1 MKPAIPA
8 IPILILLCVSATL
21 RETQSAKSDRDK
33 YGGTTTIKGEATGFF
48 RYEKID
54 GRYWYITP
62 EGNGFFPIALSHLY
76 SGESDLAA
84 KNVYDGDADAWLID
98 SFDKARAMGFNC
110 ALGSATSPER
120 NLNGFVDVEK
130 AEALFREN
138 NFPYAVGV
146 ILLKHPWEFV
156 DGETL
161 PDIFDPSYEALIEE
175 RAKEVCPKYKDD
187 PLVMGYYYGFGA
199 FNKAAQWVNH
209 HLSLPANAPGR
220 VAVVDVLIKQY
231 DNDVAAFNETYGME
245 LKQISDLKETKLLTY
260 APNYERRN
268 YPSVRP
274 SLDPD
279 ILADFE
285 AIIQRMCINLYK
297 IGHTAIRRYDDNHL
311 ILGSFIK
318 EWALDADSWAA
329 AAPYVDVMAP
339 QHVNREIDVNA
350 IAKAIDRPII
360 FSDEY
365 FGFHYPKVAMG
376 HAAVESHDSRGE
388 IYHANLMRHFKDPQC
403 IGVTYCACLFDQG
416 GNTLAKGNQNG
427 FYSLTGE
434 PRTKLIEAVT
444 AINGQWV
451 EHAAQPADAAE
462 LKAFEETLWST
473 WDRYLTKPHRIA
485 ASKGGKGNGS
495 GTNKAKA
502 EK

>member
-1 MKPAIPA
+1 MKLFTPL
-8 IPILILLCVSATL
+8 LILLALLAFTL
-21 RETQSAKSDRDK
+21 RESQSAKSTTDL
-33 YGGTTTIKGEATGFF
+33 YGGTTTISTGATGFF
-48 RYEKID
+48 RCEKID
-54 GRYWYITP
+54 GRFWFITP
-62 EGNGFFPIALSHLY
+62 EGNAFFPVALSHLF

-84 KNVYDGDADAWLID
+84 RNIYGGDADAWLAD
-98 SFDKARAMGFNC
+98 SFAKAQAMGFNC

-130 AEALFREN
+130 AEALFREHQ
-138 NFPYAVGV
+138 FPYTVGV

-175 RAKEVCPKYKDD
+175 RAKAICPKYTDD

-199 FNKAAQWVNH
+199 FNKADQWVNH
-209 HLSLPANAPGR
+209 HLSLPPNAPGR
-220 VAVVDVLIKQY
+220 VAVVDVLIEQY
-231 DNDVAAFNETYGME
+231 ENDVAAFNESYGTNLE
-245 LKQISDLKETKLLTY
+245 AIADLKTTESLAY
-260 APNYERRN
+260 APEYERRN
-268 YPSVRP
+268 FPSLRP

-285 AIIQRMCINLYK
+285 AIIQRMCINLYR
-297 IGHTAIRRYDDNHL
+297 IGHTAIRRYDENHL

-318 EWALDADSWAA
+318 EWALDADSWRA
-329 AAPYVDVMAP
+329 AAPYVDIMAP
-339 QHVNREIDVNA
+339 QHLNREIDVNA
-350 IAKAIDRPII
+350 IARDIDKPII

-376 HAAVESHDSRGE
+376 HAAVKSHDSRGE
-388 IYHANLMRHFKDPQC
+388 IYHANLLRHYKDPQC

-434 PRTKLIEAVT
+434 PRTPLIEAVT
-444 AINGQWV
+444 EINRQWV
-451 EHAAQPADAAE
+451 SQASEPADAAE
-462 LKAFEETLWST
+462 LKALEDTLWAT
-473 WDRYLTKPHRIA
+473 WDQSLVKPHRKA
-485 ASKGGKGNGS
+485 ANRGRKG
-495 GTNKAKA
+495 KAKGA
-502 EK
+502 N

>member
-1 MKPAIPA
+1 MLITLIALTAANSSKPSTDA
-8 IPILILLCVSATL
+8 
-21 RETQSAKSDRDK
+21 
-33 YGGTTTIKGEATGFF
+33 YGGTTTIQAEATGFF
-48 RYEKID
+48 RTEKVD
-54 GRYWYITP
+54 GRHWFITP
-62 EGNGFFPIALSHLY
+62 DGNGFFPIALSHLY

-84 KNVYDGDADAWLID
+84 KNVYGGGADAWLKD
-98 SFDKARAMGFNC
+98 SFAKARAMGFNC

-130 AEALFREN
+130 AEALFREH
-138 NFPYAVGV
+138 NFPYTVGV

-161 PDIFDPSYEALIEE
+161 PDIFDPSYEALIEQ
-175 RAKEVCPKYKDD
+175 RAKAVCPKYKDD

-199 FNKAAQWVNH
+199 FNKADQWVNH

-220 VAVVDVLIKQY
+220 VAVVDVLMEQY
-231 DNDVAAFNETYGME
+231 DGDVADFNKTYGTE
-245 LKQISDLKETKLLTY
+245 LNAIADLKTTEMLTY
-260 APNYERRN
+260 APAYERRN
-268 YPSVRP
+268 FPSVRP

-279 ILADFE
+279 MLADFE

-297 IGHTAIRRYDDNHL
+297 IGNTAIRRYDRNHL

-318 EWALDADSWAA
+318 EWALDAESWRA

-339 QHVNREIDVNA
+339 QHLNREIDVNA
-350 IAKAIDRPII
+350 IARSIDKPII

-376 HAAVESHDSRGE
+376 HAAVRSHDARGD
-388 IYHANLMRHFKDPQC
+388 IYRANLMRHYKDPQC

-434 PRTKLIEAVT
+434 PRTKLIESV
-444 AINGQWV
+444 V
-451 EHAAQPADAAE
+451 EVNERWIEEASEPADVAGLKE
-462 LKAFEETLWST
+462 LEKSLWAV
-473 WDRYLTKPHRIA
+473 WDENLVKPHRN
-485 ASKGGKGNGS
+485 ASSKAKGKGKGKS
-495 GTNKAKA
+495 KAKKKI
-502 EK
+502 E

>member
-1 MKPAIPA
+1 MKPKLLLLPL
-8 IPILILLCVSATL
+8 LILVGVIIYFVTS
-21 RETQSAKSDRDK
+21 SKPKPID
-33 YGGTTTIKGEATGFF
+33 YGGTPTIKGEATGFF
-48 RYEKID
+48 HFEKID

-84 KNVYDGDADAWLID
+84 KNVYGDDTDKWLSD
-98 SFDKARAMGFNC
+98 SFEKARAMGFNC

-130 AEALFREN
+130 AEALFREY

-161 PDIFDPSYEALIEE
+161 PDIFDPSYEALIES
-175 RAKEVCPKYKDD
+175 RAEAICPKYKDD

-199 FNKAAQWVNH
+199 FNQSDQWVNH

-220 VAVVDVLIKQY
+220 VAVVDVLIKKY
-231 DNDVAAFNETYGME
+231 DNDAAAFNKVYGTSFE
-245 LKQISDLKETKLLTY
+245 KLSDLKDKETHSYTK
-260 APNYERRN
+260 AYERRN
-268 YPSVRP
+268 FPRVRQ
-274 SLDPD
+274 SLNPA
-279 ILADFE
+279 ILSDFE
-285 AIIQRMCINLYK
+285 SIIQHMCITLYK
-297 IGHTAIRRYDDNHL
+297 IGHTAIRKHDTNHL

-339 QHVNREIDVNA
+339 QHINRDIDVNA
-350 IAKAIDRPII
+350 IARAIDKPII

-365 FGFHYPKVAMG
+365 FGFHYPEKGKG
-376 HAAVESHDSRGE
+376 HAAVKSHDARGD
-388 IYHANLMRHFKDPQC
+388 IYRANLMRHFKDPQC

-427 FYSLTGE
+427 FYSIDGE
-434 PRTKLIEAVT
+434 PRTKLIEMVT
-444 AINGQWV
+444 ETNGKWIQ
-451 EHAAQPADAAE
+451 ETANPADETSLKE
-462 LKAFEETLWST
+462 LDLKLWGT
-473 WDRYLTKPHRIA
+473 WDQHLVTPHRIP
-485 ASKGGKGNGS
+485 
-495 GTNKAKA
+495 KAKQSRH
-502 EK
+502 E